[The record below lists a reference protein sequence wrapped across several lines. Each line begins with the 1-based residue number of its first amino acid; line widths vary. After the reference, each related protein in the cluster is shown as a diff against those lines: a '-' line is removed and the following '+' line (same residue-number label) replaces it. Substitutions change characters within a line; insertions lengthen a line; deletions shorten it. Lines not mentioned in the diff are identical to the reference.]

1 MKIYINNMEVEI
13 KAKHVFE
20 DRYNKAATFAMLNQI
35 SIAYGQAAKM
45 FEQDGATALSDK
57 YNETADIIFDACSEN
72 GFYNR

>member
-20 DRYNKAATFAMLNQI
+20 SRYNKAATLAMLNQI
-35 SIAYGQAAKM
+35 SIAYSEAAKM
-45 FEQDGATALSDK
+45 FEQEGALALSED
-57 YNETADIIFDACSEN
+57 YNETADIIYNVCSEN